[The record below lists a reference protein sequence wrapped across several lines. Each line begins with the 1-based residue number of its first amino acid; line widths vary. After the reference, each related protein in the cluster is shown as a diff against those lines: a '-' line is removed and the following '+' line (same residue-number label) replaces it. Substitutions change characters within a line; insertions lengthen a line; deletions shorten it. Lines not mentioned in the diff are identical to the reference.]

1 MYLSEFNP
9 SFPLK
14 NGHLGTIWPTLFRK
28 GTVDFER
35 TRMAT
40 EDGDFIDLDWVAR
53 GNAKLLII
61 GHGLEGSSASSYVVG
76 LTKNAIQQG
85 FDVMAINWRGCSGQS
100 NLKFESY
107 HTGKSAD
114 LKEVIAHICQ
124 QYSYPAMYYTGFS
137 MGGNIG
143 LKYAGEESEKLPPQL
158 NGICAIS
165 TPVDLESSSYQ
176 LAKSQNKVYMYRFLR
191 TLKAK
196 YLQKVAQFPEKK
208 LDTKKILA
216 ARTFL
221 AFDQYFTAPANGF
234 ESAQD
239 YWTKSSSKPFLKR
252 IHVPTLILNAK
263 NDPFLAPA
271 CFPYSEVSQNPF
283 LEMLTPKFGGHVGF
297 VYAPRQL
304 ETTWAEHKILEFFTR

>member
-76 LTKNAIQQG
+76 
-85 FDVMAINWRGCSGQS
+85 
-100 NLKFESY
+100 
-107 HTGKSAD
+107 KSAD

-124 QYSYPAMYYTGFS
+124 QYSYPAMYYAGFS